1 MKIVFLDAKTIGED
15 IDLSDYDKLG
25 RVVKYDFSTLD
36 EIPER
41 VKDAQVLVINKAPM
55 NEKTLGQAEKLKL
68 ICVTATG
75 TNNLD
80 KAYLEQR
87 GIAWRNVADYSTNSV
102 AQHTFAML
110 FYLMEHLRYYD
121 DYVKQDRY
129 TNDRC
134 FTHFEKHFSELT
146 GKTWGII
153 GLGNIGRQVAK
164 AARAFGARIIYYS
177 ASGQKGQDGY
187 EQVDLDTLLK
197 ESDFGTCTLK

>member
-25 RVVKYDFSTLD
+25 QVVKYDFSTPD

-55 NEKTLGQAEKLKL
+55 NEKTLRQAEKLKL

-87 GIAWRNVADYSTNSV
+87 GIAWRNVADYSTHSV

-146 GKTWGII
+146 GKKMSAEELEKEVVGFY
-153 GLGNIGRQVAK
+153 RDEVAADNP
-164 AARAFGARIIYYS
+164 AAVENVTAWFRS
-177 ASGQKGQDGY
+177 
-187 EQVDLDTLLK
+187 L
-197 ESDFGTCTLK
+197 

>member
-25 RVVKYDFSTLD
+25 QVVKYDFSTPD

-80 KAYLEQR
+80 KVL
-87 GIAWRNVADYSTNSV
+87 ADAAEEDMIQTLGYILS
-102 AQHTFAML
+102 
-110 FYLMEHLRYYD
+110 
-121 DYVKQDRY
+121 
-129 TNDRC
+129 
-134 FTHFEKHFSELT
+134 EK
-146 GKTWGII
+146 
-153 GLGNIGRQVAK
+153 
-164 AARAFGARIIYYS
+164 
-177 ASGQKGQDGY
+177 
-187 EQVDLDTLLK
+187 
-197 ESDFGTCTLK
+197 

>member
-25 RVVKYDFSTLD
+25 QVVKYDFSTPD

-87 GIAWRNVADYSTNSV
+87 GIAWRNVAELLYSFRGT
-102 AQHTFAML
+102 AYFC
-110 FYLMEHLRYYD
+110 
-121 DYVKQDRY
+121 YVVLSHG
-129 TNDRC
+129 T
-134 FTHFEKHFSELT
+134 SEVL
-146 GKTWGII
+146 
-153 GLGNIGRQVAK
+153 
-164 AARAFGARIIYYS
+164 
-177 ASGQKGQDGY
+177 
-187 EQVDLDTLLK
+187 
-197 ESDFGTCTLK
+197 